1 MVLDLKRARN
11 EKNCLNQILTRNNM
25 ESIRTL
31 LLVAFSLVGLATI
44 VSVSVTDRKKRKDK
58 EK

>member
-1 MVLDLKRARN
+1 
-11 EKNCLNQILTRNNM
+11 M

-31 LLVAFSLVGLATI
+31 LLVAFSLVGLAVI
-44 VSVSVTDRKKRKDK
+44 VSISVTERKKRK